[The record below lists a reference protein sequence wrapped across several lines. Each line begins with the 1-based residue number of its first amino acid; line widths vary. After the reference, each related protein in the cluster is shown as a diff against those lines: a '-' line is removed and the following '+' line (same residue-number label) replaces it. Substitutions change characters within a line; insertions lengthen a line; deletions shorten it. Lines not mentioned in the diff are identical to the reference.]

1 MILLCNYVWTRQG
14 SRPEIRLYI
23 SHTTLDDRRFATR
36 KVMLRLKTRMPIPSQ
51 TRAFRARLPVPALRH
66 TLNRYLDSLEPFLH
80 EDEQRGGMSFS
91 SAYALRQKWADEFES
106 GIGGTLQERLL
117 GLFT

>member
-1 MILLCNYVWTRQG
+1 M
-14 SRPEIRLYI
+14 S
-23 SHTTLDDRRFATR
+23 
-36 KVMLRLKTRMPIPSQ
+36 IPSQ

-66 TLNRYLDSLEPFLH
+66 TLNRYLDSLEPFIH

-91 SAYALRQKWADEFES
+91 SAYALRQSWADEFEA

-117 GLFT
+117 GLFTWLHFTVISNTSL

>member
-1 MILLCNYVWTRQG
+1 MMAKDVTVTVNAKSHVTFSLRTC
-14 SRPEIRLYI
+14 EI
-23 SHTTLDDRRFATR
+23 
-36 KVMLRLKTRMPIPSQ
+36 MLRLKTKMPNPSQ

-80 EDEQRGGMSFS
+80 EDERRGGMSFS
-91 SAYALRQKWADEFES
+91 SAYALREKWADEFES

-117 GLFT
+117 GLFI